1 MPGVV
6 PVPTPIVHMTHI
18 SNLPAI
24 IERGG
29 LVAMTTLAAEHA
41 NVTSIAY
48 TSIQQQRAT
57 KQVPCGA
64 GGCLHDYVPFYFC
77 RRSPMLFTISRGNVP
92 CEGGQD
98 AIVHFVSTA
107 QRIEEE
113 ELDFAFTDGH
123 GIMNYT
129 SFYDDLDDLDE
140 VDWPLIAA
148 QYWVDTREDGDR
160 RRRRQAEFLVH
171 GDFDW
176 EMIDEIVVR
185 SAARKQ
191 QVVDLIADLDHKPA
205 VSVKPDWYY

>member
-1 MPGVV
+1 MPGDV

-18 SNLPAI
+18 SNLAAI

-29 LVAMTTLAAEHA
+29 LAAMTMLNAEQA

-48 TSIQQQRAT
+48 MSIQNQRAT
-57 KQVPCGA
+57 KQVPCSA

-77 RRSPMLFTISRGNVP
+77 TRSPMLYTISRGNVP

-107 QRIEEE
+107 QRIEQEG
-113 ELDFAFTDGH
+113 LDFAFTDGH

-148 QYWVDTREDGDR
+148 QYWADTSDDGDR

-171 GDFDW
+171 GDFAW
-176 EMIDEIVVR
+176 ELIDKIVVR

-205 VSVKPDWYY
+205 VFVKPDWYY